1 MATKGSRR
9 YAYSKT
15 HNRNSPAGL
24 KSFFYFLLGKGD
36 DIICYLI
43 AWIALTV
50 GAMTSIHVFALV
62 LIGAVHNLN
71 TFDDTC
77 VTWETTGACEFRG
90 EIKL

>member
-1 MATKGSRR
+1 MLIAKLIIAIRRQVLSR
-9 YAYSKT
+9 
-15 HNRNSPAGL
+15 
-24 KSFFYFLLGKGD
+24 FLLGKGD

>member
-15 HNRNSPAGL
+15 HNCNSPAGL
-24 KSFFYFLLGKGD
+24 KSFFYLVKEMISSVTLLHGF
-36 DIICYLI
+36 
-43 AWIALTV
+43 ALTV